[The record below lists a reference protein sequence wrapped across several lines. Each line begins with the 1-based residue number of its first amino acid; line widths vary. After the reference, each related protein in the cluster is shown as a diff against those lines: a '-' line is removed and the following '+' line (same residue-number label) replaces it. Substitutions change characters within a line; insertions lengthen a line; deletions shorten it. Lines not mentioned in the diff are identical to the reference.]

1 MHIPAA
7 QISYRRKIGR
17 AGRRAVFGIGTIG
30 GLHVVAA
37 SGPGGGLEILGTGSH
52 PGIAK
57 FIAQRHAADLEFDEM
72 AKAEALDPKYFMDL
86 VPQWEEFTNQ
96 LRAVNGDR

>member
-7 QISYRRKIGR
+7 QVSYRKRIGR
-17 AGRRAVFGIGTIG
+17 AGRRSVFGIGTVG
-30 GLHVVAA
+30 GLHIVAA
-37 SGPGGGLEILGTGSH
+37 AGPGGGLEILGTGSH

-86 VPQWEEFTNQ
+86 LPEYEALTAQ
-96 LRAVNGDR
+96 LRAAAKR